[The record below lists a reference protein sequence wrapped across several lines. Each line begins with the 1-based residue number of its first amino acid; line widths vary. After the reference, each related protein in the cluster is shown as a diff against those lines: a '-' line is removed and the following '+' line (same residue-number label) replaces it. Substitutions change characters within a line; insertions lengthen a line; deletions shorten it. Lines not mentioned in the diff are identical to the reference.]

1 MRRLALSRVFLAVA
15 LMSATL
21 PSHAVRAES
30 GDDAYLSVREEVGQ
44 FRENPSQRKFRHHY
58 EKYIDRLRKIA
69 KEHPKSDRADDAL
82 YVAAQLYDELYQ
94 VSLVGRDLED
104 AIAAY
109 EQMATTHP
117 KSNLADDALFRA
129 ATLKL
134 EKLGDR
140 DGARALLSR
149 VVDMKPTP
157 DMKPAAAELLSRL
170 PPSKTT
176 VVKNGDSGSK
186 ERSLAVVKGEPASTG
201 VRDMGEILKR
211 VEEELAKDAKHASD
225 TTGSAPSSDGVDA
238 GVQQSGDGPVTLV
251 LARPTTKVLPA
262 RRVNAVKHEMTT
274 TDSVV
279 KVRLSD
285 AVEVKQGAIPASGDA
300 PRRVFYELTPVKL
313 GKQALKPIDV
323 NDGII
328 RRVRVGQYSEDTV
341 RLVIEIE
348 GTRDPVVT
356 FKKRPFELMIAIAKS
371 ADASAPVVAQVPAP
385 AREVRITAEDMIAD
399 GGVSDDDTAIDEAVA
414 TAEVRSRL
422 GKTGAPGGISLSEQM
437 GLKIRKVVID
447 AGHGGHDTGAIG
459 PTGLKEKDVTLAIA
473 KRVKKRLEEKI
484 PGIEVILTRDD
495 DRFLELAERTAIAN
509 GTGADLF
516 ISIHANAN
524 PSRKIHGVETYYL
537 NITSDRYAIRLA
549 QRENAETQGDVTISD
564 LEFILADL
572 AMKSNV
578 DDSIRLGRHVQGSLV
593 GRLRQDHK
601 DVQDL
606 GLKHA
611 LFFVLLGSRMP
622 AILVETSFISN
633 RTEEKRLGSVDY
645 QEAVADGVVK
655 GVQRFLDERQANNR
669 Y

>member
-1 MRRLALSRVFLAVA
+1 MRRPVLGRIVLSFALL
-15 LMSATL
+15 SATL
-21 PSHAVRAES
+21 PSHAVHAQS
-30 GDDAYLSVREEVGQ
+30 GSDAYLAVREEVGK
-44 FRENPSQRKFRHHY
+44 FRENAAQRKFRHHY
-58 EKYIDRLRKIA
+58 ERYIDRLRKIA
-69 KEHPKSDRADDAL
+69 ADHPKDDRADDAL
-82 YVAAQLYDELYQ
+82 YVAAQLFDELYQ
-94 VSLVGRDLED
+94 VSLVGRDLES

-109 EQMATTHP
+109 EEMASKYP

-140 DGARALLSR
+140 DGARALLAR
-149 VVDMKPTP
+149 VVEMKPAP
-157 DMKPAAAELLSRL
+157 DMRPAAAELLSRL
-170 PPSKTT
+170 PPSK
-176 VVKNGDSGSK
+176 S
-186 ERSLAVVKGEPASTG
+186 PAST
-201 VRDMGEILKR
+201 VKNEVASSTKAKPAIENVEKSKAADADPRDMREILKR
-211 VEEELAKDAKHASD
+211 VEEELATVDPKS
-225 TTGSAPSSDGVDA
+225 TVTVDA
-238 GVQQSGDGPVTLV
+238 SVQQRGDGPVTTV
-251 LARPTTKVLPA
+251 LERPTGKVLPA
-262 RRVNAVKHEMTT
+262 RRVNSVQHEPTT

-279 KVRLSD
+279 RVRLSD
-285 AVEVKQGAIPASGDA
+285 AVEVKQGAIAASGDA
-300 PRRVFYELTPVKL
+300 PRRVFYEITPVKL

-323 NDGII
+323 NDGVI
-328 RRVRVGQYSEDTV
+328 RRVRVGQYSEETV
-341 RLVIEIE
+341 RIVIELD
-348 GTRDPVVT
+348 GRNDPVVNV
-356 FKKRPFELMIAIAKS
+356 KKRPFELSIAIAKPS
-371 ADASAPVVAQVPAP
+371 EKGAPAVAKSAPA
-385 AREVRITAEDMIAD
+385 AREVHAVAD
-399 GGVSDDDTAIDEAVA
+399 GGVSDDDTAIDAAVT

-437 GLKIRKVVID
+437 GLKVRKVVID

-473 KRVKKRLEEKI
+473 KRVKKRLEEKV
-484 PGIEVILTRDD
+484 PDIEVILTRDD

-509 GTGADLF
+509 GAGADLF

-593 GRLRQDHK
+593 GRLRQDHNE
-601 DVQDL
+601 VQDL

-633 RTEEKRLGSVDY
+633 RVEEKRLGSAEY